1 LRTLPIHSGSDDVGA
16 ATIPPVGAYVSALSV
31 ITDRCTISRQSPS

>member
-1 LRTLPIHSGSDDVGA
+1 MNSGSEVVAA

-31 ITDRCTISRQSPS
+31 ISERPTSSGQPPR